1 MMYDMIRRTFKYNFN
16 LSHCCLGA
24 ESSSPVQWKKQ
35 IPSRPVVQKKT
46 YRPVPSKK
54 KQHRLLPSWK
64 KLYTVPS
71 RRQKLYTPFRP
82 VEQIYTSR
90 HVVTI
95 FTYRPVTSWQ
105 FSFTVPSRHETK
117 RSLYSTVPSRRGNSH
132 PPPRPIQAVI
142 IFITLPSRPVPSRL
156 QFVSRQACQN
166 SIVPSRL
173 EYYQP
178 WKALVMIGLS
188 APLTDRRS
196 FLFCSSFQ
204 RTTKRPRRRYQRFA
218 FRPIYYI
225 RPSLSLLVVTQI
237 WGHMAGSSPSLRAPV
252 LTKY

>member
-1 MMYDMIRRTFKYNFN
+1 MIRRTFKYNFN

-117 RSLYSTVPSRRGNSH
+117 RSLYSTVPSRRGNSY

-142 IFITLPSRPVPSRL
+142 IFITLPSRPVPSRPVFNL
-156 QFVSRQACQN
+156 FPAKHVKTVS
-166 SIVPSRL
+166 PRL
-173 EYYQP
+173 VSNITSHEKP
-178 WKALVMIGLS
+178 WLWLASPPHWRI
-188 APLTDRRS
+188 DD
-196 FLFCSSFQ
+196 LFYFAV
-204 RTTKRPRRRYQRFA
+204 RF
-218 FRPIYYI
+218 
-225 RPSLSLLVVTQI
+225 
-237 WGHMAGSSPSLRAPV
+237 
-252 LTKY
+252 